1 MCVVG
6 RIEKEE
12 SLLCAGHIGSAS
24 SIRVSKA
31 NRQNVFFFFFGD
43 IIGKDILYLIFYVK
57 CGGSTPIQ
65 KCGCRRRTSFL
76 LSSCLCSTVT
86 HVPAAVSCRNT
97 SMATPDPP
105 ATRTLMLSGS
115 KSDRIVLDLLL
126 MTLVFARRVVVF
138 KEDDDAWWR
147 DEREREVQRCDI
159 LWAFFVVLSRV
170 LTSRDN

>member
-1 MCVVG
+1 M
-6 RIEKEE
+6 
-12 SLLCAGHIGSAS
+12 CAGHIGSAS

-43 IIGKDILYLIFYVK
+43 IIGKEDIYLIFYVK

-115 KSDRIVLDLLL
+115 KSDRIIVFTMDLLL
-126 MTLVFARRVVVF
+126 MTLVLEEDVFVVVVF
-138 KEDDDAWWR
+138 KEDDDAWYWR
-147 DEREREVQRCDI
+147 DESEREVARLCDI
-159 LWAFFVVLSRV
+159 FFVVWFCR
-170 LTSRDN
+170 RDRCTLWIESAR